1 MLYPFRA
8 FRNDPYMGAQ
18 DGRNNGILF
27 EGKASNCVAV
37 PIDSVEQ
44 IFKKNDIFEITS
56 NSATRDVRPQKI
68 E

>member
-1 MLYPFRA
+1 
-8 FRNDPYMGAQ
+8 MGAQ